1 MGMRVSGGSAGIKKG
16 KGFTLPVVPPDALL
30 NLRFLGIVLAC
41 VSAYTLIALLSPTGV
56 LTHAW
61 AQRTLALAGWA
72 AGPWCALA
80 LCASLALYRGR
91 KSLRRA
97 VAGRLAGATLLL
109 IGMAAIHQLVVGLP
123 AGAPVTVAGLGALA
137 PGVDG
142 LIGLY
147 AGAGLAMS
155 FGTGGALALMV
166 PLALLGFGLL
176 CGWSVATWKKLGLRS
191 LGWLK
196 SLGVIGRVLVFLARA
211 VGTGAAR
218 AGRFVV
224 ARIQGTVLWIRQR
237 YARWRIARELAA
249 ERRAAERM
257 EREAELE
264 RQAIMQAAE
273 QARLAEAQAAADEAE
288 RILRSAQDDAGA
300 LPPDE
305 GSLEAIYGRK
315 SQDPA
320 TDPGGELA
328 IR

>member
-1 MGMRVSGGSAGIKKG
+1 MGMRVSGGAAAIKKG
-16 KGFTLPVVPPDALL
+16 KGFKLPVVPPDALL

-80 LCASLALYRGR
+80 LCGSLALYRGR

-109 IGMAAIHQLVVGLP
+109 VGLAAIHQLVVGLP

-176 CGWSVATWKKLGLRS
+176 CGWSLATWQKLGLRA

-196 SLGVIGRVLVFLARA
+196 ALGIVGVVIAHLVRA
-211 VGTGAAR
+211 LGAALLR
-218 AGRFVV
+218 IGLLLV
-224 ARIQGTVLWIRQR
+224 ARFQAAVLWVRQR
-237 YARWRIARELAA
+237 YARWRIARALAA

-257 EREAELE
+257 AREAELE
-264 RQAIMQAAE
+264 RRAIMRAAE
-273 QARLAEAQAAADEAE
+273 EARLAEAQAAADEAE
-288 RILRSAQDDAGA
+288 RI
-300 LPPDE
+300 
-305 GSLEAIYGRK
+305 
-315 SQDPA
+315 
-320 TDPGGELA
+320 
-328 IR
+328 